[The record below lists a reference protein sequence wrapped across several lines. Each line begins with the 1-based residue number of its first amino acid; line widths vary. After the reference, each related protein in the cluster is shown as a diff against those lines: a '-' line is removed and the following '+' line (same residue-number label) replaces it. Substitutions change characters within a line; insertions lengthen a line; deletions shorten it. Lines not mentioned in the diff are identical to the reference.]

1 MYNII
6 THADCRK
13 SEFFLKKCKPGIRI
27 PYHTLNLIS
36 ISHDTLNEYT
46 TRQDIHPATLYFN
59 IGKTVLSEKE
69 LQHLDFIATNLLTK
83 ADKDTKI
90 YITLLGKADS
100 NTGTMKRNQYLS
112 EARGKYI
119 YTLLTEKYDISPDR
133 LIVQS
138 EVVAAPSD
146 PTLTRSVVI
155 KF

>member
-1 MYNII
+1 M
-6 THADCRK
+6 
-13 SEFFLKKCKPGIRI
+13 
-27 PYHTLNLIS
+27 
-36 ISHDTLNEYT
+36 
-46 TRQDIHPATLYFN
+46 
-59 IGKTVLSEKE
+59 LSEKE